1 MKKYAPLIFLT
12 LLFLSLWTAAMD
24 EAAAAPLRGKV
35 LRLRVVAASD
45 SPEDQARKL
54 LVRDEALALLTPLL
68 EDCSDLS
75 EARAAVEESLPELC
89 RRAEALLRSGDAP
102 APVRGRL
109 GEEDCP
115 LRDYGSFALP
125 AGRYE
130 TLTLTVGPGEGHNW
144 WCVVF
149 PPLCLAA
156 AEEEGED
163 SLAVFSPGEVKLLR
177 GEGRVLRLRCL
188 ELWQKLRAWLGR
200 N

>member
-1 MKKYAPLIFLT
+1 MKKYFPLLFLT
-12 LLFLSLWTAAMD
+12 LLFFSLWRAAMD
-24 EAAAAPLRGKV
+24 EAAAAPLAGKV

-45 SPEDQARKL
+45 APEDQARKL
-54 LVRDEALALLTPLL
+54 LVRDEALALLAPRL

-75 EARAAVEESLPELC
+75 QARAVVEEALPELC
-89 RRAEALLRSGDAP
+89 RLSEALLRSEGAP
-102 APVRGRL
+102 APVRGGL

-115 LRDYGSFALP
+115 LRDYGAFALP
-125 AGRYE
+125 AGTYE

-156 AEEEGED
+156 AEEDGED

-188 ELWQKLRAWLGR
+188 ELWQKLRACLGR